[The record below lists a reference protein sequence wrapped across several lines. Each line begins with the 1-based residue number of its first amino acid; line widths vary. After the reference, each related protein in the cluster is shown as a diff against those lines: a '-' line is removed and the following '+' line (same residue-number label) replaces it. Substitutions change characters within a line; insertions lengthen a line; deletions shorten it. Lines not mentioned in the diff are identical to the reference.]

1 MAELLL
7 LSGAPAAADTLM
19 RCVRREA
26 AGGVLHTVRRTRDWA
41 ELAAWATAPGGGRLA
56 FVDPFNGGALAAAE
70 IRRLRE
76 RAPTL
81 EVVAVADFTRCP
93 PADAFSLAVLGVRE
107 IVCTTESDAPA
118 RMAAALAAH
127 LNQGAMETLV
137 QALESDVPPPL
148 HRWLG
153 PFLLS
158 TCAAAT
164 VCELA
169 RAALCSPRTLR
180 RTLRGAGLPT
190 PEELLAWRR
199 LLHAARLLD
208 DGRSADGV
216 ARTLGFSSGSALRKC
231 LRRYTGLRP
240 RELCRQGGF
249 AALAALFLGRCRGDA
264 PAGAQTAR
272 TRSSRTPGVGV
283 V

>member
-19 RCVRREA
+19 RGVRREA
-26 AGGVLHTVRRTRDWA
+26 AGGVLHTIRRARDWA
-41 ELAAWATAPGGGRLA
+41 ELAAWGTAPGGGRLA
-56 FVDPFNGGALAAAE
+56 FVDPFPNGLLAAAE
-70 IRRLRE
+70 IRWLRE
-76 RAPTL
+76 RAPAL
-81 EVVAVADFTRCP
+81 EVVALADFTRCP
-93 PADAFSLAVLGVRE
+93 PADAFSLAVLGARE
-107 IVCTTESDAPA
+107 IICTTEPDAPA
-118 RMAAALAAH
+118 RVASALAAH
-127 LNQGAMETLV
+127 LNQGAMESVV
-137 QALESDVPPPL
+137 QALACDVPPQL

-158 TCAAAT
+158 ARGAGT
-164 VCELA
+164 VSELA

-180 RTLRGAGLPT
+180 RTLRGADLPA

-208 DGRSADGV
+208 DGRSANGV

-231 LRRYTGLRP
+231 LKRHTGLRP
-240 RELCRQGGF
+240 RELCHQGGF
-249 AALAALFLGRCRGDA
+249 SALAALFLGRCRRDG
-264 PAGAQTAR
+264 PAGAPIAA
-272 TRSSRTPGVGV
+272 RSSRSPRVAV

>member
-26 AGGVLHTVRRTRDWA
+26 AGGVLHTVRRARDWG
-41 ELAAWATAPGGGRLA
+41 EFNAWATAPGGGRLA
-56 FVDPFNGGALAAAE
+56 FVDPFVGGALAAAE
-70 IRRLRE
+70 MRRLRE

-81 EVVAVADFTRCP
+81 EVVALADFTRCV
-93 PADAFSLAVLGVRE
+93 PADAFSLAMLGVRD
-107 IVCTTESDAPA
+107 IVCTTEPDAPA
-118 RMAAALAAH
+118 RVAAALAAH

-137 QALESDVPPPL
+137 QALASAVPPPL

-158 TCAAAT
+158 ARGAAT
-164 VCELA
+164 VSELA

-180 RTLRGAGLPT
+180 RTLRRAGLPT

-216 ARTLGFSSGSALRKC
+216 ARTLGFSSGSALRKS
-231 LRRYTGLRP
+231 LRRHTGLRP

-249 AALAALFLGRCRGDA
+249 TALAALFLDRCRPDSA
-264 PAGAQTAR
+264 AGEPIAR
-272 TRSSRTPGVGV
+272 VRGGRSGAVGV